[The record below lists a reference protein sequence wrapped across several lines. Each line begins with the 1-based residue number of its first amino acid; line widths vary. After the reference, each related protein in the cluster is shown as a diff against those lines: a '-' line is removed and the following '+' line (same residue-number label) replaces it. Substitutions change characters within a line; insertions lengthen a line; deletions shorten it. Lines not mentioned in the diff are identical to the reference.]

1 MEKLINPI
9 NSDYN
14 VQIKTAVDKAKNV
27 KDESFEDMLQKA
39 AKEND
44 KEEIREAC
52 RSLETVFLNIMFN
65 SMRSTIQKSDLFGNS
80 FARGIYEDMLYEQY
94 AEEASRGKGLGI
106 GEMLYE
112 QLSKNL
118 KVDEEV

>member
-1 MEKLINPI
+1 MINPI

>member
-1 MEKLINPI
+1 VEKLINPI